1 MRGRPGAIDPSA
13 RIERFP
19 RESSDSGVPSTGS
32 RQRPARAFV
41 AAMEDGGFPTTSD
54 PASAHNI
61 SLTLS
66 GGGQGAE
73 NTRGPQGAPTWG
85 Q

>member
-1 MRGRPGAIDPSA
+1 
-13 RIERFP
+13 
-19 RESSDSGVPSTGS
+19 
-32 RQRPARAFV
+32 
-41 AAMEDGGFPTTSD
+41 MEDGGFSTTSD
-54 PASAHNI
+54 PASAQNI